1 MKGVVKMANT
11 KSYVYEQE
19 MREFKK
25 AQREQRESRKNQ
37 RSAKRNYNDG
47 E

>member
-11 KSYVYEQE
+11 KSYVYEKE
-19 MREFKK
+19 MKEFKK
-25 AQREQRESRKNQ
+25 AQREQRTSRKNQ
-37 RSAKRNYNDG
+37 RDAKRTYNDG

>member
-11 KSYVYEQE
+11 KSYVYDQE
-19 MREFKK
+19 LREFKK
-25 AQREQRESRKNQ
+25 AARNQRDRRKNQ
-37 RSAKRNYNDG
+37 RNAKRNYNEG